1 MVVVAVP
8 AVEVGVVAA
17 LQDELLAPE
26 VGVVEADP
34 GPTLHTDRV
43 HPVHEASI
51 LEVVTVPE
59 DLQLPAS
66 EVLAL
71 IERDLEEPG
80 ERARVGRASPFSS
93 GNGHVGPNSP
103 TEP

>member
-1 MVVVAVP
+1 MVVVSVP
-8 AVEVGVVAA
+8 EVEVGVVAV

-26 VGVVEADP
+26 VGVIEADP

-43 HPVHEASI
+43 HPVHKASV

-59 DLQLPAS
+59 DLQLPPR

-71 IERDLEEPG
+71 VESNLERPG
-80 ERARVGRASPFSS
+80 
-93 GNGHVGPNSP
+93 
-103 TEP
+103 